1 MVQGGQSRAG
11 RLVVMADYYVYIM
24 ASHSRTLYVGLTNDL
39 QRRVWQHKTGALEGF
54 TKKYQV
60 KQLVYIEQTS
70 DPDAAIAREK
80 QLKRWSRARKYRLI
94 EEHNAG
100 WRDLGANLEVI
111 PHARSACR
119 DLGGGSGY

>member
-1 MVQGGQSRAG
+1 
-11 RLVVMADYYVYIM
+11 MADYYVYIM

-54 TKKYQV
+54 TRKYQV
-60 KQLVYIEQTS
+60 KQLVYFERTS
-70 DPDAAIAREK
+70 DPNAAITREK

-94 EEHNAG
+94 EEHNVG

-111 PHARSACR
+111 PQARSACR
-119 DLGGGSGY
+119 DLLGGSGY